1 MQTVQVKLA
10 ERSYPIYIGKN
21 IWSLLPQKLQTVL
34 PLTTALLVSDSNVYP
49 LYGEK
54 ISAALT
60 AAGWRVTPAVVPA
73 GEGSKTLARAEE
85 LYTAAIKAGRDRSGT
100 VVALG
105 GGVVGD
111 LAGVIAATYLRGVPF
126 VQIPTSLLAQVDS
139 SEGGKVAVNHPLGK
153 NLIGAFYQPKLGWIE
168 LEVLRTLP
176 RAEFLA
182 GAAEVVKY
190 GVILSE
196 SLFSTLERH
205 WQDFLSQEERL
216 LAQVITECCRLKAE
230 IVAAD
235 EREAGQRALLNFGHT
250 LGHALE
256 AATHYDYYL
265 HGEAVLVGM
274 MLAVQ
279 LALRQQLL
287 APAAGGRLLEL
298 MAKLG
303 MKPAPPALTAAAVLT
318 ALQQDKKRAGTKQPF
333 ILPVKIG
340 QADIFANIP
349 PMLVSSVLQEYL
361 N

>member
-1 MQTVQVKLA
+1 M
-10 ERSYPIYIGKN
+10 
-21 IWSLLPQKLQTVL
+21 
-34 PLTTALLVSDSNVYP
+34 
-49 LYGEK
+49 
-54 ISAALT
+54 
-60 AAGWRVTPAVVPA
+60 
-73 GEGSKTLARAEE
+73 
-85 LYTAAIKAGRDRSGT
+85 
-100 VVALG
+100 
-105 GGVVGD
+105 
-111 LAGVIAATYLRGVPF
+111 
-126 VQIPTSLLAQVDS
+126 
-139 SEGGKVAVNHPLGK
+139 
-153 NLIGAFYQPKLGWIE
+153 
-168 LEVLRTLP
+168 
-176 RAEFLA
+176 
-182 GAAEVVKY
+182 
-190 GVILSE
+190 
-196 SLFSTLERH
+196 
-205 WQDFLSQEERL
+205 
-216 LAQVITECCRLKAE
+216 ITECCRLKAE

-287 APAAGGRLLEL
+287 APAAGERLLEL